1 MALTISSL
9 KSQLDGGSKPNLFA
23 VSWTAPSGLTS
34 VTFTD
39 TFTFLCKATSI
50 PEYTLG
56 MIEVPFRGR
65 RIKVPGDRTFGQ
77 WSATFINDSVLGVR
91 ATFEAWLKGIN
102 DTNFDTSTRSAVLTP
117 YTYMA
122 NISISQ
128 LDDAGTKVYTTTLV
142 DAYPVDISTV
152 DLSYD
157 STDTISEFT
166 VTFNYQFHN

>member
-1 MALTISSL
+1 MGIHTLSSI
-9 KSQLDGGSKPNLFA
+9 KSQLAGGSKPNLFN
-23 VSWTAPSGLTS
+23 VVWTSPSGIALTLAES
-34 VTFTD
+34 HSY
-39 TFTFLCKATSI
+39 LCKATSI

-77 WSATFINDSVLGVR
+77 WSATFINDSALGVR
-91 ATFEAWLKGIN
+91 GTFEAWLKGIN
-102 DTNFDTSTRSAVLTP
+102 DTDFSTADRSATMNA

-122 NISISQ
+122 DITVQQ
-128 LDDAGTKVYTTTLV
+128 LDDTGSDVYSTTLFG
-142 DAYPVDISTV
+142 AYPVDISTV

-166 VTFNYQFHN
+166 VTFNYQYHE